1 MKRRGAPRRVGTCRT
16 SRRCCGSETT
26 RVSRAHLYIFCIYL
40 PHILIVHCC
49 TQASRQT
56 ATGRTCVA
64 TAERAAYGPLQNR
77 FVAHSFHAARCLSS
91 KFIGEH
97 YLSAPLPFLAG
108 AGRWPVRR
116 GTHDVA
122 RDQEMHQVALGCHVP
137 QPDLLAERA
146 RAHRG
151 HRSRHLGKLG
161 GELLLLGAPCERF
174 LRGVV
179 HLESGNER
187 VRVRDCAK

>member
-97 YLSAPLPFLAG
+97 YLSAPLPFLAARG
-108 AGRWPVRR
+108 SRPMAGPAGHARRCAGPGNAPGCPRLPRAATRPSR
-116 GTHDVA
+116 GT
-122 RDQEMHQVALGCHVP
+122 RTCPPGSSITALGE
-137 QPDLLAERA
+137 AWGRA
-146 RAHRG
+146 PFARRA
-151 HRSRHLGKLG
+151 
-161 GELLLLGAPCERF
+161 
-174 LRGVV
+174 V
-179 HLESGNER
+179 
-187 VRVRDCAK
+187 